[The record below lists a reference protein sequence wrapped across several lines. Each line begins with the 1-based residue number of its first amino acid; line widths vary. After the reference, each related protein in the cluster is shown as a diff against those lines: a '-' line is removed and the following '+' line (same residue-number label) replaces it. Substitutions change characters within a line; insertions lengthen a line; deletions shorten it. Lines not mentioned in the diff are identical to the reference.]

1 MIFPL
6 VLNFAETLVSKDLN
20 ILKKEVVSLQACGR
34 LLDTMLMVKR
44 NNPANITP
52 SFYKKQW
59 EDYMELHQQ
68 AYKKAFI
75 TPKHHW
81 AGHHPQQWERDGFPF
96 DCWTGER
103 MHKLPKGIAQS
114 IKALSSFEA
123 SVVARQVI
131 HQVKQLQAMSLQS
144 GLLRPVTPSEVLQTA
159 LGVQH
164 CLVARSLQ
172 YLGATYSA
180 NDVLCFGNGM
190 FGEVKACCEA
200 DDAHVLLVK
209 KMECIEKVS
218 NSSSL
223 CSVGSLA
230 AVNLKDYPIYTAYDW
245 TTVERG
251 ILVLHT
257 SLM

>member
-1 MIFPL
+1 MRGEEAWL
-6 VLNFAETLVSKDLN
+6 
-20 ILKKEVVSLQACGR
+20 
-34 LLDTMLMVKR
+34 
-44 NNPANITP
+44 
-52 SFYKKQW
+52 
-59 EDYMELHQQ
+59 
-68 AYKKAFI
+68 
-75 TPKHHW
+75 
-81 AGHHPQQWERDGFPF
+81 FPF
-96 DCWTGER
+96 DCWTG
-103 MHKLPKGIAQS
+103 PKAIAQS
-114 IKALSSFEA
+114 IRNLSTFEA
-123 SVVARQVI
+123 SVVARQVM

-144 GLLRPVTPSEVLQTA
+144 CLLRPVTPNEVLQTA

-164 CLVARSLQ
+164 CLVARSLR
-172 YLGATYSA
+172 YLGATYSV

-230 AVNLKDYPIYTAYDW
+230 AVNLKDYPIYTAYGW
-245 TTVERG
+245 TTVEHG

-257 SLM
+257 SIM

>member
-1 MIFPL
+1 MRGEEAWL
-6 VLNFAETLVSKDLN
+6 
-20 ILKKEVVSLQACGR
+20 
-34 LLDTMLMVKR
+34 
-44 NNPANITP
+44 
-52 SFYKKQW
+52 
-59 EDYMELHQQ
+59 
-68 AYKKAFI
+68 
-75 TPKHHW
+75 
-81 AGHHPQQWERDGFPF
+81 FPF
-96 DCWTGER
+96 DCWTG
-103 MHKLPKGIAQS
+103 PKAIAQS
-114 IKALSSFEA
+114 IRNLSTFEA
-123 SVVARQVI
+123 SVVARQVM

-144 GLLRPVTPSEVLQTA
+144 CLLRPVTPNEVLQTA

-164 CLVARSLQ
+164 CLVARSLR
-172 YLGATYSA
+172 YLGATYSV

-257 SLM
+257 RLM

>member
-1 MIFPL
+1 MHLYKEEVWLPVA
-6 VLNFAETLVSKDLN
+6 VLRTNVNTN
-20 ILKKEVVSLQACGR
+20 VVGQISHDFRR
-34 LLDTMLMVKR
+34 LLHIFFLRPFHFAD
-44 NNPANITP
+44 
-52 SFYKKQW
+52 
-59 EDYMELHQQ
+59 
-68 AYKKAFI
+68 
-75 TPKHHW
+75 
-81 AGHHPQQWERDGFPF
+81 AGVTIVVDRPRLLRATFGN
-96 DCWTGER
+96 
-103 MHKLPKGIAQS
+103 
-114 IKALSSFEA
+114 
-123 SVVARQVI
+123 VVADGDANRAI
-131 HQVKQLQAMSLQS
+131 W
-144 GLLRPVTPSEVLQTA
+144 PF

-164 CLVARSLQ
+164 CLVARSLR
-172 YLGATYSA
+172 YLGATYSV

-230 AVNLKDYPIYTAYDW
+230 AVNLKDYPIYTAYEW
-245 TTVERG
+245 TTVDRG